1 MYARATKKLL
11 SSASFASA
19 VLIIAAVAG
28 FVPAAQAKTK
38 YVTFTVIDGSPTEPT
53 SINSK
58 RAVTGSYG
66 FSGEEQG
73 FVRHSDGTI
82 ETFQVPGAL
91 QTDPTSINT
100 KGEITGRYYV
110 APRGPWHGFLRKPDG
125 TLKTF
130 KIPHDNNGDFPVT
143 VNASGTI
150 FGYYGRGRTYLGFV
164 RKKNGTITTVDC
176 GRTMITAGND
186 LGVST
191 GGCASGAFVRDPEG
205 TFTFFNAGEGTDPLS
220 ISDEGAVTGTIGLD
234 QGSDQG
240 FLRAAD
246 ATITVFSAGQDVP
259 TVPVSINANDTIAG
273 RFLEVGVMFHG
284 FVRTPDGTLTPFD
297 PEGSKGTYPA
307 AINDNGAITGNY
319 TDQNSVVVG
328 FIRLP

>member
-1 MYARATKKLL
+1 
-11 SSASFASA
+11 
-19 VLIIAAVAG
+19 
-28 FVPAAQAKTK
+28 
-38 YVTFTVIDGSPTEPT
+38 
-53 SINSK
+53 
-58 RAVTGSYG
+58 
-66 FSGEEQG
+66 
-73 FVRHSDGTI
+73 
-82 ETFQVPGAL
+82 
-91 QTDPTSINT
+91 
-100 KGEITGRYYV
+100 
-110 APRGPWHGFLRKPDG
+110 
-125 TLKTF
+125 
-130 KIPHDNNGDFPVT
+130 
-143 VNASGTI
+143 
-150 FGYYGRGRTYLGFV
+150 
-164 RKKNGTITTVDC
+164 
-176 GRTMITAGND
+176 
-186 LGVST
+186 
-191 GGCASGAFVRDPEG
+191 
-205 TFTFFNAGEGTDPLS
+205 LS